1 MTSANGRLSRN
12 SESPE
17 NRYLAADDFRRPPQL
32 EAVEG
37 DADPP
42 LVVEPPVPVEP
53 GPRPSPSRSA
63 LAGRTANGRDCD
75 GTDAIRA
82 ALAARNKKLNL
93 AALARDHAI
102 PADTFENFIAG
113 RTKLSPEVL
122 ALLATVLFNG
132 HAVFDASIDRLRPAK
147 KQEPRSL
154 GVRPPPFVPDPI
166 TFHAAPPPPRQTGYA
181 LSQKPKQQRAGWVKD
196 I

>member
-1 MTSANGRLSRN
+1 MVAFRAIARARRTATSPPTTSGGRPSSRP
-12 SESPE
+12 SRATPT
-17 NRYLAADDFRRPPQL
+17 P
-32 EAVEG
+32 
-37 DADPP
+37 PP

-63 LAGRTANGRDCD
+63 LAGRTANCRDCD

-82 ALAARNKKLNL
+82 ALAARNQKLNL

-122 ALLATVLFNG
+122 ALLATVL
-132 HAVFDASIDRLRPAK
+132 S
-147 KQEPRSL
+147 
-154 GVRPPPFVPDPI
+154 PPFVPDPI
-166 TFHAAPPPPRQTGYA
+166 TFHAGPPPRQTGYA